1 MTTTLDDIME
11 QASQALA
18 ELDYPGCEALCMRAL
33 AEARARGDWAFYSR
47 VVLPLQEARRQ
58 KRQAALDGPI
68 RLGTASYVGD
78 ALGLI
83 ERLPAGALVVTAP
96 LAPDDADRV
105 DRAARDSGRAIEVLF
120 AQPDAD
126 GKFWA
131 VHTYRGQLYQA
142 LRPAPPADMLGQALP
157 GQDALPGSQLTP
169 AHWFM
174 QASEALGNAAIA
186 LANEP
191 MDAIDRVAL
200 LEQALCAVG
209 DHELLHQRLA
219 DAARAMHDGGA
230 A

>member
-1 MTTTLDDIME
+1 ME

-18 ELDYPGCEALCMRAL
+18 ELDYPGCEALCLQAL

-68 RLGTASYVGD
+68 TLGTADHAGD
-78 ALGLI
+78 ALLLI
-83 ERLPAGALVVTAP
+83 DGVRAGCLVLTAP
-96 LAPDDADRV
+96 LSPDDADQL
-105 DRAARDSGRAIEVLF
+105 DRAARESGRAIEVLF
-120 AQPDAD
+120 AQPDTD
-126 GKFWA
+126 GKYWA

-142 LRPAPPADMLGQALP
+142 LRPAPPTEMQGLPLP
-157 GQDALPGSQLTP
+157 GQDALPGSKLTP

-174 QASEALGNAAIA
+174 QASEHLGNAAIA
-186 LANEP
+186 MADEP
-191 MDAIDRVAL
+191 MDAIERVAL
-200 LEQALCAVG
+200 LEQALSAVG